1 MSAANAYVCTMEST
15 TVRPGLKDV
24 AAKVAKTMLPEFSIW
39 CGAGEKNEADLLECL
54 TKTFER
60 YGDDDGYVI
69 ARQLEDDFGTESD
82 EELVSIMSK
91 VEIEVEAEIAKLTK
105 EWVIQNGIL
114 PAFAIGDQVSAKY
127 GLRTIV
133 GKVKKID
140 MDRATYSLE
149 TEENDGWPTIK
160 FEHVKPFELVKPPIT
175 VAS

>member
-1 MSAANAYVCTMEST
+1 MPTANAYVCTMEST

-39 CGAGEKNEADLLECL
+39 CGASEKNEADLLDCL

-105 EWVIQNGIL
+105 EWVVQNNIL
-114 PAFAIGDQVSAKY
+114 PKFAVGDQVSAKY
-127 GLRTIV
+127 GLSHIT
-133 GKVKKID
+133 GKVESINR
-140 MDRATYSLE
+140 DRATYSLE
-149 TEENDGWPTIK
+149 VDGMDSWPQIK
-160 FEHVKPFELVKPPIT
+160 YEHVKGLLTEAV
-175 VAS
+175 